1 MARALRSIIDKWD
14 LMKLRSFLKAK
25 DTVNRTEEYP
35 TDWEKI
41 SSNVPSDTELIFKIY
56 KEFKKLYSKKSNNQ
70 LKEGYRPKQRIL
82 NRRILNVQEALKEIF
97 NILSHGDMQIK
108 MTLKFKLISIKT
120 KIEN

>member
-108 MTLKFKLISIKT
+108 MTLQFKLTSIKT
-120 KIEN
+120 KIKN